1 MNSSCRALQQPR
13 LLSRQISWG
22 NPAISLPIH
31 VASNGLPLGVQFVA
45 KKGRENLLLKMGKL
59 FEQNGKFRI
68 I

>member
-1 MNSSCRALQQPR
+1 MPSLAATPFTQQAN
-13 LLSRQISWG
+13 LMG
-22 NPAISLPIH
+22 TPAISLPVH

-45 KKGRENLLLKMGKL
+45 KKGREDLLLKMGKL